1 MSSSSRCAS
10 SKPVCGRMLSTR
22 TPLRFSAAVMSMS
35 GIAPGGRST
44 TRSSIAYPDARST
57 TSSDRISAPTEP
69 SATANEP
76 RLPGRSSSWT
86 RSRYEGTR
94 NTVAQRQRLSI
105 HADGRLREERTA
117 GDGRL
122 REERTAGD
130 GRLREERTAGDGRLR
145 EERTAGDERLREE
158 WTAERALNQAVTRL
172 ACRVADL

>member
-1 MSSSSRCAS
+1 
-10 SKPVCGRMLSTR
+10 
-22 TPLRFSAAVMSMS
+22 MSMS
-35 GIAPGGRST
+35 GIAPGGVST
-44 TRSSIAYPDARST
+44 TRASIAYPDARST
-57 TSSDRISAPTEP
+57 TSRDRMSAPTEP
-69 SATANEP
+69 SATASEP

-105 HADGRLREERTA
+105 PADERLREERTA

-145 EERTAGDERLREE
+145 EERTA
-158 WTAERALNQAVTRL
+158 ERALNQAVTRL
-172 ACRVADL
+172 ACRVADLPRRGSPPGAPRAPCVDRRRA